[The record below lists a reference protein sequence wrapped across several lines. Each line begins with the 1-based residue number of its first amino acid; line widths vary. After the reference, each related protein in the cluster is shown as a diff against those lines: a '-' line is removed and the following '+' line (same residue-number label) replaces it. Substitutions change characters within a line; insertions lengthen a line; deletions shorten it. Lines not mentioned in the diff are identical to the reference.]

1 METKQILNRKST
13 CQVGAIAGLFAII
26 CYLGA
31 SVLSMPDLVT
41 RFMVF
46 AFGPLLVVGF
56 IGIYSFFQGIKHGP
70 ELQISFIFGILAG
83 ATLTL
88 MIIIQIA
95 NGMWHQE
102 AMDVAKSD
110 DAILMYKA
118 ALIGADRVQ
127 LGMDITMDIFI
138 TISII
143 LLGICLLRNSLTS
156 KIFGISGI
164 LLASLLLILNMI
176 TFPNPPGS
184 AGLYDAGP
192 IFGLWLLAF
201 FVWLTILSF
210 QKKRS
215 T

>member
-1 METKQILNRKST
+1 
-13 CQVGAIAGLFAII
+13 
-26 CYLGA
+26 
-31 SVLSMPDLVT
+31 
-41 RFMVF
+41 
-46 AFGPLLVVGF
+46 
-56 IGIYSFFQGIKHGP
+56 
-70 ELQISFIFGILAG
+70 
-83 ATLTL
+83 
-88 MIIIQIA
+88 
-95 NGMWHQE
+95 
-102 AMDVAKSD
+102 
-110 DAILMYKA
+110 KA